1 MTDTINAIV
10 FPGGFNLPLW
20 TAEKQG
26 FFAKRALDVRLHPT
40 QNSMEQLTGLVAG
53 KWDIALTSFDN
64 VAAYQEGQG
73 EAALDRE
80 PDLFAFMGGDN
91 AFLRLV
97 VQPGIASY
105 DDLKGKTLAVDA
117 MTTGF
122 AFVLRK
128 MLTLNGIKESEVT
141 FERADGTM
149 QRWEAMKAG
158 KYAATI
164 LRTPF
169 DLMAER
175 IGLRVLQHAS
185 SVFHDYQGIV
195 GAARRG
201 WARDNKDVLAR
212 FIRAYLDALTWLF
225 VPANRQGA
233 MEILRAGVPN
243 MTPELAS
250 AVCDVFLGAVGG
262 FEREAH
268 INVDGMRQVLK
279 LRSEYGQPQKNL
291 AVPEKY
297 FDLSYYRAASELVP

>member
-1 MTDTINAIV
+1 MTGTINAIV

-20 TAEKQG
+20 AAEKQG

-40 QNSMEQLTGLVAG
+40 QNSMEQLTGLIDG
-53 KWDIALTSFDN
+53 KWDIAFTGFDN
-64 VAAYQEGQG
+64 VVAYQEGQG
-73 EAALDRE
+73 EAAAKSE
-80 PDLFAFMGGDN
+80 PDLFVFMGGDD

-97 VQPGIASY
+97 VQPDIRSY
-105 DDLKGKTLAVDA
+105 ADLKGRTLAVDA

-128 MLTLNGIKESEVT
+128 MLALNGIAESQVT

-158 KYAATI
+158 KYAGTI

-175 IGLRVLQHAS
+175 AGLRVLQHAS

-201 WARDNKDVLAR
+201 WAKDNADVLAR
-212 FIRAYLDALTWLF
+212 FIRAYLDALIWLF
-225 VPANRQGA
+225 DPASRQQA
-233 MEILRAGVPN
+233 AEVLRAGVPN

-250 AVCDVFLGAVGG
+250 DVCGVFLNPAGG
-262 FEREAH
+262 FEPEARV
-268 INVDGMRQVLK
+268 NVAGMQQVLD
-279 LRSEYGQPQKNL
+279 LRSEYGQPQKKL
-291 AVPEKY
+291 TEPEKY
-297 FDLSYYRAASELVP
+297 FDPSYYKAARALA

>member
-1 MTDTINAIV
+1 MTDTINVIV

-40 QNSMEQLTGLVAG
+40 ANSMEQLTGLIDG
-53 KWDIALTSFDN
+53 KWDIGLTSFDN
-64 VAAYQEGQG
+64 VVAYQEGQG
-73 EAALDRE
+73 EAAASSE
-80 PDLFAFMGGDN
+80 PDLFVFMGGDD

-97 VQPGIASY
+97 VQRDIDGY
-105 DDLKGKTLAVDA
+105 TGLRGKTLAVDA

-128 MLTLNGIKESEVT
+128 MLALNGIDEREVT

-158 KYAATI
+158 KYAGTI

-175 IGLRVLQHAS
+175 AGMRVLQRAS
-185 SVFHDYQGIV
+185 ALFHDYQGIV
-195 GAARRG
+195 GTARRG
-201 WARDNKDVLAR
+201 WARENKDALAR

-225 VPANRQGA
+225 DAANRQQA
-233 MEILRAGVPN
+233 AEILQAGVPN
-243 MTPELAS
+243 MTAELAS
-250 AVCDVFLGAVGG
+250 ATCGVFLGPIGG
-262 FEREAH
+262 FDPEAR
-268 INVDGMRQVLK
+268 INVAGMRQVLE
-279 LRSEYGQPQKNL
+279 LRSEYGRPQKKL
-291 AVPEKY
+291 SDPEKY
-297 FDLSYYRAASELVP
+297 FDLVYYRAARELA

>member
-20 TAEKQG
+20 AAEKQG
-26 FFAKRALDVRLHPT
+26 FFAKRALDVLLHPT

-64 VAAYQEGQG
+64 VVAYQEGQG
-73 EAALDRE
+73 EAALDRA
-80 PDLFAFMGGDN
+80 PDLFVFMGGDN

-97 VQPGIASY
+97 VQPGIESY
-105 DDLKGKTLAVDA
+105 EDLKGKTLAVDA

-128 MLTLNGIKESEVT
+128 MVTLNGIKESEVT

-185 SVFHDYQGIV
+185 SVFSDYQGIV

-201 WARDNKDVLAR
+201 WARENKDALAR
-212 FIRAYLDALTWLF
+212 FIRAYLDALAWLF
-225 VPANRQGA
+225 VPANRQRA
-233 MEILRAGVPN
+233 SEILRAGVPN

-250 AVCDVFLGAVGG
+250 AVCDVFLGAVNG
-262 FEREAH
+262 FEPQARM
-268 INVDGMRQVLK
+268 NVDGMRQVLK
-279 LRSEYGQPQKNL
+279 LRSEYGQPQKKL
-291 AVPEKY
+291 ADPEKY
-297 FDLSYYRAASELVP
+297 FDLSYYQAACELVP

>member
-53 KWDIALTSFDN
+53 RWDIALTSFDN
-64 VAAYQEGQG
+64 VVAYQEGQG
-73 EAALDRE
+73 EAALDRA
-80 PDLFAFMGGDN
+80 PDLFVFMGGDN

-105 DDLKGKTLAVDA
+105 NDLKGKTLAVDA

-128 MLTLNGIKESEVT
+128 MLTLNEVNESEVT

-185 SVFHDYQGIV
+185 SVFNDYQGIV

-212 FIRAYLDALTWLF
+212 FIRAYLDALAWLF
-225 VPANRQGA
+225 VPANRRQA
-233 MEILRAGVPN
+233 SEILRAGVPN

-262 FEREAH
+262 FEPEAR
-268 INVDGMRQVLK
+268 INVVGMRQVLK

-291 AVPEKY
+291 ADPEKY
-297 FDLSYYRAASELVP
+297 FDLSYYQAARELA

>member
-26 FFAKRALDVRLHPT
+26 FFAQRALDVRLHPT

-64 VAAYQEGQG
+64 VVAYQEGQG
-73 EAALDRE
+73 EAALDRA
-80 PDLFAFMGGDN
+80 PDLFVFMGGDN

-122 AFVLRK
+122 AFVLRR
-128 MLTLNGIKESEVT
+128 MLTLNGVKESEVT

-185 SVFHDYQGIV
+185 LVFKDYQGIV

-212 FIRAYLDALTWLF
+212 FIRAYLDALAWLF
-225 VPANRQGA
+225 VPANRQQA
-233 MEILRAGVPN
+233 SEILRTGVPN

-262 FEREAH
+262 FEPEAR

-291 AVPEKY
+291 ADPEKY
-297 FDLSYYRAASELVP
+297 FDLGYYQSARELG